1 MLVTITRQ
9 QSANSLFVKSVS
21 N

>member
-1 MLVTITRQ
+1 VTITRQ